1 MKTFDTQ
8 FILSRDYLAE
18 CFDQTLPYGK
28 NAKPNYLFPGFLLA
42 SAAVLHLFTEESL
55 VAAAIL
61 ISLAVLE
68 LIHSRYRRAWW
79 ITRQM
84 WGRSAGR
91 EVKLTIDED
100 GIQTQNPFT
109 ETRLLWAEVDRV
121 IETELGLILV
131 AKSGER
137 QYLSKSLFPADLI
150 RQIVL
155 MGSE

>member
-1 MKTFDTQ
+1 
-8 FILSRDYLAE
+8 
-18 CFDQTLPYGK
+18 
-28 NAKPNYLFPGFLLA
+28 
-42 SAAVLHLFTEESL
+42 
-55 VAAAIL
+55 
-61 ISLAVLE
+61 
-68 LIHSRYRRAWW
+68 
-79 ITRQM
+79 M

>member
-1 MKTFDTQ
+1 M
-8 FILSRDYLAE
+8 
-18 CFDQTLPYGK
+18 
-28 NAKPNYLFPGFLLA
+28 
-42 SAAVLHLFTEESL
+42 LHLFTEESL

-121 IETELGLILV
+121 IET
-131 AKSGER
+131 
-137 QYLSKSLFPADLI
+137 
-150 RQIVL
+150 
-155 MGSE
+155 